1 MPELERQATEGA
13 PARWVRAART
23 NLRRRMARS
32 PIAFAMS
39 GGGSQGS
46 FETGVL
52 RFLYD
57 DLKLRPA
64 ILCGSSVGSII
75 AAKLAEGDDPDTGR
89 RAIDEIEDI
98 WRGLRSNDD
107 MWLAEP
113 WLEKLRSQANWAAE
127 LRGRAAE
134 NGTAGSQARVVLRM
148 LSEVV
153 RHPPETDGTLDALRQ
168 AMRARS
174 LLSKEPVRHLVE
186 THIDPERVAASGIM
200 LRIGAVGLES
210 GELRY
215 ITEHGEVLTR
225 DGDPLGQP
233 PVSLTEAILASA
245 SIPLVFPPTRL
256 GDEHYV
262 DGGVREILPLE
273 LAFNRLGAGHIFAV
287 VASTPGRRT
296 GPGHRRQGTARARAP
311 GHRGHRSRR
320 DAAQGDQPA
329 ARVGRARHRHRAR
342 DRRARRAH
350 RRSRRSSP
358 RRSTTATCAPRTS
371 CSASVRSRPRS
382 APASPRCAWRS
393 ARSTA
398 RSPARSPRCPSCRR
412 RPSTRSSG
420 SSSRPTASSTSW
432 WTSAAR
438 PAPRSPRRLPRPS
451 GSTTPS
457 LDRRG
462 SRSGRALAADQRAG
476 AGAGVLALDQGDLAR
491 DDGRHVAVGLLDEAA
506 RAAGEVVGHV
516 R

>member
-1 MPELERQATEGA
+1 MPELERKGTEGA
-13 PARWVRAART
+13 PARWVRTART

-46 FETGVL
+46 FETGAL

-75 AAKLAEGDDPDTGR
+75 AAKLAEGDDAETGR
-89 RAIDEIEDI
+89 RAIDEIEGI

-134 NGTAGSQARVVLRM
+134 HGTAGSQARVVMRM

-153 RHPPETDGTLDALRQ
+153 RNPPETDGTLDALRQ
-168 AMRARS
+168 ALRARS
-174 LLSKEPVRHLVE
+174 LLSNAPVRHLVE
-186 THIDPERVAASGIM
+186 THIDPDRVASSGIM

-215 ITEHGEVLTR
+215 VTEHGDLLTR
-225 DGDPLGQP
+225 DGDPLDRT
-233 PVSLTEAILASA
+233 VSLTEAVIASA

-287 VASTPGRRT
+287 VASTPGVEPIPDMKDK
-296 GPGHRRQGTARARAP
+296 G
-311 GHRGHRSRR
+311 
-320 DAAQGDQPA
+320 
-329 ARVGRARHRHRAR
+329 
-342 DRRARRAH
+342 
-350 RRSRRSSP
+350 
-358 RRSTTATCAPRTS
+358 
-371 CSASVRSRPRS
+371 
-382 APASPRCAWRS
+382 
-393 ARSTA
+393 
-398 RSPARSPRCPSCRR
+398 
-412 RPSTRSSG
+412 
-420 SSSRPTASSTSW
+420 
-432 WTSAAR
+432 
-438 PAPRSPRRLPRPS
+438 L
-451 GSTTPS
+451 
-457 LDRRG
+457 L
-462 SRSGRALAADQRAG
+462 
-476 AGAGVLALDQGDLAR
+476 DLAR
-491 DDGRHVAVGLLDEAA
+491 RVTADIVPDETLRKEINPPRGWGKRVTVVAPEIDVHDALMVDPALIAASIDYGYMRAADVLLDLGPEQTAISRRIAELRMEIRALEGPIAGPFTPLPDLPPRTVDEIDRELKEAHRELDVLVDQRRETGA
-506 RAAGEVVGHV
+506 PLPPGDCAPVKPPT
-516 R
+516 

>member
-1 MPELERQATEGA
+1 MASIDPERKASDGG
-13 PARWVRAART
+13 PARWVRTART

-57 DLKLRPA
+57 DLRVRPA

-75 AAKLAEGDDPDTGR
+75 AAKLAEGDDPETGR
-89 RAIDEIEDI
+89 RAIDAIEEI
-98 WRGLRSNDD
+98 WRGLRSNND

-113 WLEKLRSQANWAAE
+113 WLEKLRSQANWASE

-168 AMRARS
+168 AMRAKS
-174 LLSKEPVRHLVE
+174 LLSMEPVRHLVE
-186 THIDPERVAASGIM
+186 THIDPERIAASGIV

-215 ITEHGEVLTR
+215 VTERGELQSR
-225 DGDPLGQP
+225 DGEPLDQP
-233 PVSLTEAILASA
+233 PVALTEAILASA

-256 GDEHYV
+256 NDEHYV

-287 VASTPGRRT
+287 VASTPGVE
-296 GPGHRRQGTARARAP
+296 RAP
-311 GHRGHRSRR
+311 DMGNKGLLELARRVTADIVPDETLRKEINPPRGWGRRVTVVAPELDVHDALTVDPVLVGASIDYGYMRAADVLLGLGPDQSAISTRIAQLRMQLRVLEGPIGGPFTPLPELPPTAPDVVERERAQAHREL
-320 DAAQGDQPA
+320 DTL
-329 ARVGRARHRHRAR
+329 V
-342 DRRARRAH
+342 DRRREAGA
-350 RRSRRSSP
+350 P
-358 RRSTTATCAPRTS
+358 LPPGDCAPPPP
-371 CSASVRSRPRS
+371 V
-382 APASPRCAWRS
+382 
-393 ARSTA
+393 
-398 RSPARSPRCPSCRR
+398 
-412 RPSTRSSG
+412 
-420 SSSRPTASSTSW
+420 
-432 WTSAAR
+432 
-438 PAPRSPRRLPRPS
+438 
-451 GSTTPS
+451 
-457 LDRRG
+457 
-462 SRSGRALAADQRAG
+462 AADAP
-476 AGAGVLALDQGDLAR
+476 
-491 DDGRHVAVGLLDEAA
+491 VG
-506 RAAGEVVGHV
+506 
-516 R
+516 

>member
-1 MPELERQATEGA
+1 MPDLDSAA
-13 PARWVRAART
+13 ARWVRAART
-23 NLRRRMARS
+23 NIRRRMARS

-75 AAKLAEGDDPDTGR
+75 AAKLAEGDDEATGR
-89 RAIDEIEDI
+89 RAIDETEDI

-113 WLEKLRSQANWAAE
+113 WLEKLRSQANWASE

-134 NGTAGSQARVVLRM
+134 HGTAGSQARVVLRM

-153 RHPPETDGTLDALRQ
+153 RHPPETDGTLEALRQ

-174 LLSKEPVRHLVE
+174 LLSMQPVRELVE
-186 THIDPERVAASGIM
+186 TQIDPERIAASGIV

-215 ITEHGEVLTR
+215 FTETGEVHSR
-225 DGDPLGQP
+225 DGDPLDQP
-233 PVSLTEAILASA
+233 AVPVTEAVLASA

-256 GDEHYV
+256 NDEHYV

-287 VASTPGRRT
+287 VASTPGVERV
-296 GPGHRRQGTARARAP
+296 P
-311 GHRGHRSRR
+311 
-320 DAAQGDQPA
+320 DVGDK
-329 ARVGRARHRHRAR
+329 GLLEL
-342 DRRARRAH
+342 ARRVTADIVPDETLRKEISPPRGWGRRVTVIAPELDVHDALTVDRTLIAASIDYGYMRAADVLLSLGPEQAAISARIAALRMEIRALDGPIAGPFTPLPELPPPAPDVIERQLKQAH
-350 RRSRRSSP
+350 AELDALVDQRREAGAP
-358 RRSTTATCAPRTS
+358 LPPGDCAP
-371 CSASVRSRPRS
+371 VKV
-382 APASPRCAWRS
+382 
-393 ARSTA
+393 ST
-398 RSPARSPRCPSCRR
+398 
-412 RPSTRSSG
+412 
-420 SSSRPTASSTSW
+420 
-432 WTSAAR
+432 
-438 PAPRSPRRLPRPS
+438 
-451 GSTTPS
+451 
-457 LDRRG
+457 
-462 SRSGRALAADQRAG
+462 
-476 AGAGVLALDQGDLAR
+476 
-491 DDGRHVAVGLLDEAA
+491 
-506 RAAGEVVGHV
+506 
-516 R
+516 

>member
-1 MPELERQATEGA
+1 MPELERKGAEAA
-13 PARWVRAART
+13 PARWVRTART

-46 FETGVL
+46 FETGAL

-75 AAKLAEGDDPDTGR
+75 AAKLAEGDDAETGR
-89 RAIDEIEDI
+89 RAIDDIEDI

-113 WLEKLRSQANWAAE
+113 WLEKLRSQASWASE

-174 LLSKEPVRHLVE
+174 LLSNAPVRHLVE
-186 THIDPERVAASGIM
+186 THIDPERVAASGLV

-215 ITEHGEVLTR
+215 VTEHGEVLSR
-225 DGDPLGQP
+225 DGDPLGRP

-273 LAFNRLGAGHIFAV
+273 LAFKRLGAGHIFAV
-287 VASTPGRRT
+287 VASTPGIEPVPDMKDKGLLELARRVTADIVPDETLRKEINPPRGWGKRVTVVAPEIDVHDALTVDPALIAASIDYGYMRAADVLLGLGPEQAAISTRIAELRMDVRALEGPIT
-296 GPGHRRQGTARARAP
+296 GPFTPLPDLPPKAVDEIERELKE
-311 GHRGHRSRR
+311 
-320 DAAQGDQPA
+320 
-329 ARVGRARHRHRAR
+329 
-342 DRRARRAH
+342 AH
-350 RRSRRSSP
+350 RELDVLVDQRRETGAPLPPSD
-358 RRSTTATCAPRTS
+358 CAPVKT
-371 CSASVRSRPRS
+371 
-382 APASPRCAWRS
+382 
-393 ARSTA
+393 
-398 RSPARSPRCPSCRR
+398 
-412 RPSTRSSG
+412 
-420 SSSRPTASSTSW
+420 PT
-432 WTSAAR
+432 
-438 PAPRSPRRLPRPS
+438 
-451 GSTTPS
+451 
-457 LDRRG
+457 
-462 SRSGRALAADQRAG
+462 
-476 AGAGVLALDQGDLAR
+476 
-491 DDGRHVAVGLLDEAA
+491 
-506 RAAGEVVGHV
+506 
-516 R
+516 

>member
-1 MPELERQATEGA
+1 VPELVEAA

-32 PIAFAMS
+32 PIAFAIS

-52 RFLYD
+52 RYLYD
-57 DLKLRPA
+57 DLQLRPA

-75 AAKLAEGDDPDTGR
+75 AAKLAEGDDPSTGR
-89 RAIDEIEDI
+89 RAIDEAEAI

-134 NGTAGSQARVVLRM
+134 NGTAGSQARVVMRM

-153 RHPPETDGTLDALRQ
+153 RNPPETDGTLDALRQ

-174 LLSKEPVRHLVE
+174 LLSMAPVRRLVE
-186 THIDPERVAASGIM
+186 QHIDPERVAASGII

-215 ITEHGEVLTR
+215 VTEHGELLTR
-225 DGDPLGQP
+225 DGDPLGRD
-233 PVSLTEAILASA
+233 PVSLTEAVLASA

-287 VASTPGRRT
+287 VASTPGVEPIPDVGDKGLLDLARRVTADIVPDETLRKEISPPRGWGRRVTVIAPEIDVHDALTVDPALIAAAIDYGYMRAADVLLSLGPEQAALSTGIAQARMRIRNLEGPIT
-296 GPGHRRQGTARARAP
+296 GPFTPLPDVPPPAPDEVQRELVTAHADLDALIAKRRETGAP
-311 GHRGHRSRR
+311 LP
-320 DAAQGDQPA
+320 PA
-329 ARVGRARHRHRAR
+329 LSESEAPAK
-342 DRRARRAH
+342 
-350 RRSRRSSP
+350 P
-358 RRSTTATCAPRTS
+358 RK
-371 CSASVRSRPRS
+371 SRPRR
-382 APASPRCAWRS
+382 AK
-393 ARSTA
+393 
-398 RSPARSPRCPSCRR
+398 
-412 RPSTRSSG
+412 
-420 SSSRPTASSTSW
+420 
-432 WTSAAR
+432 AAK
-438 PAPRSPRRLPRPS
+438 
-451 GSTTPS
+451 
-457 LDRRG
+457 
-462 SRSGRALAADQRAG
+462 
-476 AGAGVLALDQGDLAR
+476 
-491 DDGRHVAVGLLDEAA
+491 
-506 RAAGEVVGHV
+506 
-516 R
+516 

>member
-1 MPELERQATEGA
+1 MPQS
-13 PARWVRAART
+13 PSVRWVRAART
-23 NLRRRMARS
+23 NLRRRVARS

-57 DLKLRPA
+57 DLRIRPA

-75 AAKLAEGDDPDTGR
+75 AAKLAEGDDAESGR
-89 RAIDEIEDI
+89 RAIDDIEDI
-98 WRGLRSNDD
+98 WRGLRSNND

-113 WLEKLRSQANWAAE
+113 WLEKLRSQANWASE

-174 LLSKEPVRHLVE
+174 LLSMQPVRELVE
-186 THIDPERVAASGIM
+186 THIDPERVAASGLL

-215 ITEHGEVLTR
+215 ITERGELQSR
-225 DGDPLGQP
+225 DGDPLDQP
-233 PVSLTEAILASA
+233 RVPLTEAILASA

-256 GDEHYV
+256 NDENYV

-287 VASTPGRRT
+287 VASTPGVDRIPDT
-296 GPGHRRQGTARARAP
+296 GDKGLLEL
-311 GHRGHRSRR
+311 
-320 DAAQGDQPA
+320 
-329 ARVGRARHRHRAR
+329 
-342 DRRARRAH
+342 ARRVTADIVPDETLRKEISPPRGWG
-350 RRSRRSSP
+350 RRV
-358 RRSTTATCAPRTS
+358 TVIAPELDVHDALTVDPVLIAASIDYGYMRAADVLLS
-371 CSASVRSRPRS
+371 LGPEQSAI
-382 APASPRCAWRS
+382 
-393 ARSTA
+393 
-398 RSPARSPRCPSCRR
+398 
-412 RPSTRSSG
+412 
-420 SSSRPTASSTSW
+420 SSRI
-432 WTSAAR
+432 AALR
-438 PAPRSPRRLPRPS
+438 MEI
-451 GSTTPS
+451 
-457 LDRRG
+457 
-462 SRSGRALAADQRAG
+462 RALDGPISGPFTPLPELPPPGPDVIERELKQAHHELDELIEQRREAG
-476 AGAGVLALDQGDLAR
+476 APLPPGDLQA
-491 DDGRHVAVGLLDEAA
+491 
-506 RAAGEVVGHV
+506 
-516 R
+516 

>member
-1 MPELERQATEGA
+1 MPELE

-75 AAKLAEGDDPDTGR
+75 AAKLAEGDDPATGR
-89 RAIDEIEDI
+89 RAIDETEDI

-113 WLEKLRSQANWAAE
+113 WLEKLRSQANWASE

-174 LLSKEPVRHLVE
+174 LLSMEPVRRLVE
-186 THIDPERVAASGIM
+186 DNIDPDRIAASGMI

-215 ITEHGEVLTR
+215 ITERGELQTR
-225 DGDPLGQP
+225 DGDPIDQP
-233 PVSLTEAILASA
+233 PVALTEAVLASA

-256 GDEHYV
+256 NDEHYV

-287 VASTPGRRT
+287 VASTPGVERVPDVGDKGLLELARRVTADIVPDETLRKEISPPRGWGRRVTVIAPELDVHDALTVDRALIAASIDYGYMRAADVLLDLGPDQAAISSRIAALRMQIRNLEGPIT
-296 GPGHRRQGTARARAP
+296 GPFTPLPELPPPAP
-311 GHRGHRSRR
+311 DVIERELEHVRKEL
-320 DAAQGDQPA
+320 DEL
-329 ARVGRARHRHRAR
+329 V
-342 DRRARRAH
+342 DRRRE
-350 RRSRRSSP
+350 
-358 RRSTTATCAPRTS
+358 
-371 CSASVRSRPRS
+371 
-382 APASPRCAWRS
+382 
-393 ARSTA
+393 
-398 RSPARSPRCPSCRR
+398 
-412 RPSTRSSG
+412 
-420 SSSRPTASSTSW
+420 
-432 WTSAAR
+432 
-438 PAPRSPRRLPRPS
+438 
-451 GSTTPS
+451 
-457 LDRRG
+457 
-462 SRSGRALAADQRAG
+462 AG
-476 AGAGVLALDQGDLAR
+476 APLPP
-491 DDGRHVAVGLLDEAA
+491 DDCKPVKTPI
-506 RAAGEVVGHV
+506 
-516 R
+516 

>member
-1 MPELERQATEGA
+1 MPELE

-32 PIAFAMS
+32 PIAFAIS

-75 AAKLAEGDDPDTGR
+75 AAKLAEGDDPATGR
-89 RAIDEIEDI
+89 RAIDETEDI

-113 WLEKLRSQANWAAE
+113 WLEKLRSQANWASE
-127 LRGRAAE
+127 LRERAAE

-174 LLSKEPVRHLVE
+174 LLSMEPVRRLVE
-186 THIDPERVAASGIM
+186 ENIDPDRIAASGMI

-215 ITEHGEVLTR
+215 ITERGELQTR
-225 DGDPLGQP
+225 DGDPIDQP
-233 PVSLTEAILASA
+233 PVALTEAVLASA

-256 GDEHYV
+256 NDEHYV

-273 LAFNRLGAGHIFAV
+273 LAFKRLGAGHIFAV
-287 VASTPGRRT
+287 VASTPGVERVPDVGDKGLLELARRVTADIVPDETLRKEISPPRGWGRRVTVIAPELDVHDALTVDRALIAASIDYGYMRAADVLLDLGPDQAAISSRIAALRMQIRNLEGPIT
-296 GPGHRRQGTARARAP
+296 GPFTPLPELPPPAPDVIERELEHARKEL
-311 GHRGHRSRR
+311 
-320 DAAQGDQPA
+320 DEL
-329 ARVGRARHRHRAR
+329 V
-342 DRRARRAH
+342 DRRRE
-350 RRSRRSSP
+350 
-358 RRSTTATCAPRTS
+358 
-371 CSASVRSRPRS
+371 
-382 APASPRCAWRS
+382 
-393 ARSTA
+393 
-398 RSPARSPRCPSCRR
+398 
-412 RPSTRSSG
+412 
-420 SSSRPTASSTSW
+420 
-432 WTSAAR
+432 
-438 PAPRSPRRLPRPS
+438 
-451 GSTTPS
+451 
-457 LDRRG
+457 
-462 SRSGRALAADQRAG
+462 AG
-476 AGAGVLALDQGDLAR
+476 APLPP
-491 DDGRHVAVGLLDEAA
+491 DDCKPVKTPI
-506 RAAGEVVGHV
+506 
-516 R
+516 